1 MMRTLLN
8 RIRPQV
14 MVAILL
20 LGCISGYLIFNGA
33 VEGAVG
39 LAGSIA
45 MLSKEVIQA
54 DNTS

>member
-20 LGCISGYLIFNGA
+20 LGAISGYLVYNGA